1 MVPPRAAPFV
11 IAEDV
16 LCALA
21 RQHLAGLDSVFV
33 APDIPPRKLRH
44 AREEHA
50 LHLAADEP
58 VAVLFDATSFGSG
71 RDGFL
76 LTPLQICWKDF
87 LEHPRRLLWADL
99 ANASVFPAAR
109 HVDLGHGKLPVPW
122 IEGGPDA
129 VCALLLA
136 CRQQR
141 RPGAPYRDV
150 VLPVER
156 TLADTIASAARRHL
170 GERGW
175 IHYRPSIPPTMLDAV
190 RTVHA
195 RHLAPDDEAL
205 VLYDDTVFGSGNDGF
220 ILTERGLCW
229 RGFLGPADAMPWSEV
244 APEHIALDGDLLF
257 LEPERKIDLRMRPGM
272 ARLVANALAEI
283 AREVGRVVAHRAG
296 VGPVDVPGR

>member
-1 MVPPRAAPFV
+1 
-11 IAEDV
+11 
-16 LCALA
+16 
-21 RQHLAGLDSVFV
+21 
-33 APDIPPRKLRH
+33 
-44 AREEHA
+44 
-50 LHLAADEP
+50 
-58 VAVLFDATSFGSG
+58 
-71 RDGFL
+71 
-76 LTPLQICWKDF
+76 
-87 LEHPRRLLWADL
+87 
-99 ANASVFPAAR
+99 
-109 HVDLGHGKLPVPW
+109 
-122 IEGGPDA
+122 
-129 VCALLLA
+129 
-136 CRQQR
+136 
-141 RPGAPYRDV
+141 